1 MPCTIFA
8 NSHNWETFSGVV
20 KATNGLSPALG
31 NTDSRAAAISLSRAE
46 VDVVVVLLLWSKKWN
61 IFLYNTVIPSKSFA
75 PLVSHVNT
83 SSINL
88 LDSCV
93 IWLACVCRSYSCCT
107 NAVS

>member
-46 VDVVVVLLLWSKKWN
+46 VDVVVVLLL
-61 IFLYNTVIPSKSFA
+61 
-75 PLVSHVNT
+75 
-83 SSINL
+83 
-88 LDSCV
+88 
-93 IWLACVCRSYSCCT
+93 
-107 NAVS
+107 